1 MTIKLTEESDRAY
14 LEEIDVIKEIVATN
28 YGVMTTDIDGTS
40 RKVPLPMIRHIAMVL
55 SYRLAGASLWDVAEA
70 FKKDN
75 HGGVCHAIDATRA
88 RCDTDKK
95 FKNAFMVLED
105 RCRLAI
111 INLRNLKKR

>member
-1 MTIKLTEESDRAY
+1 
-14 LEEIDVIKEIVATN
+14 
-28 YGVMTTDIDGTS
+28 
-40 RKVPLPMIRHIAMVL
+40 
-55 SYRLAGASLWDVAEA
+55 
-70 FKKDN
+70 
-75 HGGVCHAIDATRA
+75 VCHAIDATRA